1 MSIRA
6 LHYITGDTPQSG
18 FRRIGRTED
27 FPADDLPWLNN
38 GAVIQERARREVRN
52 ARQGM
57 GAGFQ
62 MVSHVWEYQ
71 TGKYGCPVIINTVG
85 AIGIGRPH
93 SYSEYVAGLTENV
106 AEIGDPA
113 SMIRGAER
121 FDMLD
126 LERFATIPGREE
138 ISCPEEVWDPVFS
151 DDPEGQID
159 VAVDET
165 WLLTLVSHFWKQA
178 SIRAFSKDA
187 PTTVRVCLG
196 QFSEGNIQADTEETI
211 RRSKYFFSHNMTK
224 LLPRQVQNIAS
235 MAAGVNCGN
244 TGELYSALEFDI
256 TVNMY
261 EDETL
266 QLRRPKVFPQGY
278 RLNEAEMDFIRGTAE
293 GKTPEAVDEFFRR
306 YCILM
311 ENPDLDVLQVPF
323 MADYRVWYTLYCLDQ
338 MTKDGG
344 FREKA
349 NLAREDNQDRIRTA
363 RACFI
368 LMRRLRGILENDH
381 HLNESR
387 KSFVSDLLEPLESR
401 VLKTM
406 VADMEQET
414 AQSFLLRRNE
424 MVEFHR
430 HTLYYAP
437 ETQVDDLIRLAVLD
451 QQRAKA
457 PQFVRCYPATP
468 LRSNQPQADERN
480 AQLLQALLPAI
491 IKPLIEKEAQRGE
504 IEDKFLEQLRSEEFA
519 DRWACLD
526 SNPKTRETMTDFLRQ
541 EIEDE
546 KKHFL
551 LYKISLKYLA
561 GKELFLKTLEHFSAN
576 HTRPDRHPDERQMKI
591 AAYGAREYISANNRS
606 DPDCL
611 SALNRYYYQCLQE
624 YGSNAGGLNDMI
636 RTLGGDT
643 TEALKMVL
651 EGETAEK
658 RLSPEE
664 TQAAFRIL
672 GGEGDRYARSSVIQE
687 AYSDLLARHRK
698 EARETKDI
706 KAFGWLC
713 EMTENTPWQDREDW
727 ITDQC
732 TENVRLLC
740 DIAEETGETI
750 SATSLTRIRDW
761 LQDGKIQQRGIVRL
775 QQYCENELRRGDQT
789 AADALTPSFSRID
802 ESCPG
807 LRTLLFDRVKERF
820 INGLNQRSTPFGTL
834 VKECGPDTVK
844 AGRSLDN
851 LYTETQEQVE
861 EYLRSYF
868 DQTNDLSR
876 LISEQ
881 ETIPENTAFAR
892 SWREKVNERFYYQQV
907 DLFNRQPN
915 LERVMEL
922 REEIDR
928 RGSRMDDSLRAAY
941 DLLDEYGRMMEELAG
956 KTEYEAI
963 ADAERTIHRENNLL
977 VRTGNV
983 RKKLCER
990 MREVRWPAEEKAKS
1004 RSFRHA
1010 LCAEMM
1016 RGVLLEKER
1025 QNVGAKR
1032 TGKGC
1037 PDWDQVLNNL
1047 FSDRARMEEATR
1059 KPYAEKNLSVLQKLL
1074 ALVENVRVMVAYG
1087 LDETWE
1093 EDLIRAIHENPE
1105 LRRYQSALAGNRK
1118 MRELYQLRFDGNDI
1132 VFPE

>member
-57 GAGFQ
+57 GTGFQ

-71 TGKYGCPVIINTVG
+71 TGKFGCPVIINTVG

-93 SYSEYVAGLTENV
+93 AYSEYVAGMTENV
-106 AEIGDPA
+106 AEVGDPA
-113 SMIRGAER
+113 SMIRGAES
-121 FDMLD
+121 FDMLS
-126 LERFATIPGREE
+126 LERFASIPGREE
-138 ISCPEEVWDPVFS
+138 ISCPEEVWDPAFS
-151 DDPEGQID
+151 DDPEGQMD

-165 WLLTLVSHFWKQA
+165 WLLTLVSHYWKQA

-187 PTTVRVCLG
+187 PATVRVCLG
-196 QFSEGNIQADTEETI
+196 QFVEENIQEDTEETI
-211 RRSKYFFSHNMTK
+211 RRGKYFFSHNMTR

-266 QLRRPKVFPQGY
+266 QLRRPRNLPQGY
-278 RLNEAEMDFIRGTAE
+278 RLNEAEMDFIRRIAKGE
-293 GKTPEAVDEFFRR
+293 TPEVVEEFYNR
-306 YCILM
+306 YCTLM
-311 ENPDLDVLQVPF
+311 ENPDADVLQVPF
-323 MADYRVWYTLYCLDQ
+323 MADYRVWYSLYCLDQ

-349 NLAREDNQDRIRTA
+349 NLAREDNQERIRTA
-363 RACFI
+363 RACFL
-368 LMRRLRGILENDH
+368 LMRRLRGILEEDH
-381 HLNESR
+381 HLNESH
-387 KSFVSDLLEPLESR
+387 KNFVSDLLEPLESR
-401 VLKTM
+401 ALKTM
-406 VADMEQET
+406 IGDMEQET
-414 AQSFLLRRNE
+414 AQPFLLRRNE
-424 MVEFHR
+424 MVAFHR
-430 HTLYYAP
+430 HTLYNAP
-437 ETQVDDLIRLAVLD
+437 ETQVEDLIRLAVLD
-451 QQRAKA
+451 QKKAKA

-468 LRSNQPQADERN
+468 LGKNQPQADERN
-480 AQLLQALLPAI
+480 ARLLRALLPEI
-491 IKPLIEKEAQRGE
+491 IRPLIEKEVQRGE
-504 IEDKFLEQLRSEEFA
+504 IEDKYLELLRSEDFA

-526 SNPKTRETMTDFLRQ
+526 TNPQTKGVMIDFLRQ

-551 LYKISLKYLA
+551 LYKISSKYLQRR
-561 GKELFLKTLEHFSAN
+561 ELFLTTLKHFSAN
-576 HTRPDRHPDERQMKI
+576 HTDPNRHPDERQMKI
-591 AAYGAREYISANNRS
+591 AAYGAREFISEENRS
-606 DPDCL
+606 DPECL
-611 SALNRYYYQCLQE
+611 SALNRYYYLCIQE
-624 YGSNAGGLNDMI
+624 YGSNTGGLIDMI
-636 RTLGGDT
+636 RMLGGDT
-643 TEALKMVL
+643 TEALKLVL
-651 EGETAEK
+651 QGETAEK
-658 RLSPEE
+658 PLTAEE
-664 TQAAFRIL
+664 TQAAFRTL
-672 GGEGDRYARSSVIQE
+672 GGEDGRYARSSIIQE
-687 AYSDLLARHRK
+687 TYTDLLARHRK
-698 EARETKDI
+698 EAREAKDI
-706 KAFGWLC
+706 RAFSWLC
-713 EMTENTPWQDREDW
+713 EMMENAPWQDREDW

-740 DIAEETGETI
+740 DITEETGDPI
-750 SATSLTRIRDW
+750 NATALTRIRDW
-761 LQDGKIQQRGIVRL
+761 LQDGRIQQRGIVRL
-775 QQYCENELRRGDQT
+775 QQYCEKELQQDDQT
-789 AADALTPSFSRID
+789 AADSLTPFFSRID

-807 LRTLLFDRVKERF
+807 LRKLLFDRVKERL
-820 INGLNQRSTPFGTL
+820 IDGLNQRSVPFGTL

-861 EYLRSYF
+861 EYLKSYF
-868 DQTNDLSR
+868 DQNNDLSR

-941 DLLDEYGRMMEELAG
+941 DLLDEYGEMLEELAG

-963 ADAERTIHRENNLL
+963 ADAERMIHRVNDLL
-977 VRTGNV
+977 GRTGNA

-990 MREVRWPAEEKAKS
+990 MKEATWAAENKAKA
-1004 RSFRHA
+1004 RSFRHT

-1016 RGVLLEKER
+1016 RGVLLENER
-1025 QNVGAKR
+1025 QGVGAKK

-1037 PDWDQVLNNL
+1037 PDWDRVLSYIFPN
-1047 FSDRARMEEATR
+1047 RAEMEEAAR
-1059 KPYAEKNLSVLQKLL
+1059 KPYSEKNLPVLQKLL
-1074 ALVENVRVMVAYG
+1074 ATVENVRLMVDYG
-1087 LDETWE
+1087 LDEAWE
-1093 EDLIRAIHENPE
+1093 EDLIRAIHDLPE
-1105 LRRYQSALAGNRK
+1105 LRRYQSALAGNQK
-1118 MRELYQLRFDGNDI
+1118 MREFYQLQFDGNGL
-1132 VFPE
+1132 VFPG